1 MELVIYASIL
11 IILTGGFLFE
21 NWLEWLNF
29 NNLNPTLPEL
39 VKQFYNEEEYA
50 KSVNYERTNT
60 IFSFYSSTFTFLLI
74 MAMLL
79 TDGFALLNGWV
90 SSVSYNTYG
99 RSLLFFGVLFFASDL
114 LSLPF
119 QYYKTFVI
127 EARFGF
133 NKSSLKTFCID
144 KLKGWILTSIIG
156 GGMLCFLIWAYLAS
170 GHWFFLIF
178 MVGVTSFSILITLF
192 YSKLIVPL
200 FNKLTP
206 LPDGELADAIQ
217 NFAQANQFSIK
228 EVSVIDGS
236 KRSTKAN
243 AYFSG
248 FGPRKRIIL
257 YDTLINDLTTEEIVA
272 VLAHETGHSKRKH
285 IIKGMVMS
293 IAQTGLMIA
302 LLAGAMEMPELSLAL
317 GVNEYAIYINML
329 AFALLYSPIA
339 ELLGLLTNHLS
350 RKFEYEADE
359 FVNQAGLGNSL
370 AKALIKLSVTN
381 LSNLTPHPWYVF
393 VHYSHPPLMERIKA
407 IKTFSYKI

>member
-1 MELVIYASIL
+1 
-11 IILTGGFLFE
+11 
-21 NWLEWLNF
+21 
-29 NNLNPTLPEL
+29 
-39 VKQFYNEEEYA
+39 
-50 KSVNYERTNT
+50 
-60 IFSFYSSTFTFLLI
+60 
-74 MAMLL
+74 
-79 TDGFALLNGWV
+79 
-90 SSVSYNTYG
+90 
-99 RSLLFFGVLFFASDL
+99 
-114 LSLPF
+114 
-119 QYYKTFVI
+119 
-127 EARFGF
+127 
-133 NKSSLKTFCID
+133 
-144 KLKGWILTSIIG
+144 
-156 GGMLCFLIWAYLAS
+156 
-170 GHWFFLIF
+170 
-178 MVGVTSFSILITLF
+178 
-192 YSKLIVPL
+192 
-200 FNKLTP
+200 
-206 LPDGELADAIQ
+206 
-217 NFAQANQFSIK
+217 
-228 EVSVIDGS
+228 VIDGS

-359 FVNQAGLGNSL
+359 FVNQAGLGNAL